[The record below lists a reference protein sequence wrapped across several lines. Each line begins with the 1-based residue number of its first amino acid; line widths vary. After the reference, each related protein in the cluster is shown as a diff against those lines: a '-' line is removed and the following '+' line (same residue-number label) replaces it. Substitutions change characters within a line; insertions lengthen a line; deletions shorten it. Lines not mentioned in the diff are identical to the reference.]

1 MNNDN
6 LSIERIPHL
15 NSNRWEKTIHKA
27 KQQVVNSLTEPH
39 RADYDKQVGS
49 VLTPRVQRLMII
61 GLCIVA
67 FAAFVISAGKQITA
81 TTMLFD
87 PIAQNS
93 EHLSWVWADASIILG
108 LALGE
113 IGTIIFSVA
122 CSMFSEHKGKVA
134 VFRVFSIICA
144 TLAIL
149 ANVTITALH
158 DNSGFVVWAWFVTL
172 APPLTVI
179 AVGLLIESLVMR
191 NMKAQLE
198 AQREYDIDHR
208 EYEYFR
214 ARPEQHT
221 TFKRRWYLSIYE
233 ELCYRK
239 EDRLLIEALV
249 NEDQAIKGALVRREI
264 EIHEFWEVMD
274 IARPTLPPSMGDTLN
289 TSSQP
294 LLN

>member
-1 MNNDN
+1 MSNITIESIQH
-6 LSIERIPHL
+6 LSSTRYERAI
-15 NSNRWEKTIHKA
+15 SKA
-27 KQQVVNSLTEPH
+27 KSQVVNSLTEPLREH
-39 RADYDKQVGS
+39 YTKEVGGVMS
-49 VLTPRVQRLMII
+49 SGVQRLMII

-122 CSMFSEHKGKVA
+122 CSMFAEHKGKVI
-134 VFRVFSIICA
+134 VFRAFSVICA

-149 ANVTITALH
+149 ANITITALH
-158 DNSGFVVWAWFVTL
+158 DNSGYVVWAWFVTL

-191 NMKAQLE
+191 NMKAQQE
-198 AQREYDIDHR
+198 AQHEYDVDHR
-208 EYEYFR
+208 EYEFYCKK
-214 ARPEQHT
+214 PETHPT
-221 TFKRRWYLSIYE
+221 YTRRWLLSLYE

-239 EDRLLIEALV
+239 EDRLLIESIV
-249 NEDQAIKGALVRREI
+249 QDDERIKAIIVKREI
-264 EIHEFWEVMD
+264 EAHEIWEAMEVQLTD
-274 IARPTLPPSMGDTLN
+274 RPTLPRSTGA
-289 TSSQP
+289 
-294 LLN
+294 

>member
-1 MNNDN
+1 MNDN
-6 LSIERIPHL
+6 LSIEQIPHL
-15 NSNRWEKTIHKA
+15 SSTRYERAISKA
-27 KQQVVNSLTEPH
+27 KQQVVNSLTEPVREH
-39 RADYDKQVGS
+39 YDKQVGGIMS
-49 VLTPRVQRLMII
+49 SGTHRLMII

-67 FAAFVISAGKQITA
+67 FAAFTISAGKQITA

-122 CSMFSEHKGKVA
+122 CSMFSEHKGKVII
-134 VFRVFSIICA
+134 FRVFSIICA

-158 DNSGFVVWAWFVTL
+158 DNTGYVVWAWFVTL

-191 NMKAQLE
+191 NMKAQAE

-208 EYEYFR
+208 EYEYYCKK
-214 ARPEQHT
+214 PETHGT
-221 TFKRRWYLSIYE
+221 YMRRWLLSLYE

-239 EDRLLIEALV
+239 EDRALIEAIV
-249 NEDQAIKGALVRREI
+249 GGDERIKAVIVKREI
-264 EIHEFWEVMD
+264 EAHEYWEAMEVELTG
-274 IARPTLPPSMGDTLN
+274 RPTLPRQTGV
-289 TSSQP
+289 
-294 LLN
+294 